1 MNIKQNINLSK
12 YTTFRIGGD
21 AKYFVK
27 VQNLDELK
35 DAIKFSQ
42 EKNINY
48 FILGGGSNILVSDD
62 GYDGIV
68 IKLDGK
74 FKDIYFDTSSKS
86 ITVGAGVLLPH
97 FVKECVSKGISGF
110 EYLSGIPGTVGA
122 GVCINAGTKRGEIK
136 DNFIETQVMI
146 DENIKIITN
155 EQMCFAY
162 RGSILKGKSA
172 IILNAKFF
180 YNEYKPTEVIKSI
193 INEERLLRLKK
204 QPKNKKNCGSIFKSS
219 ADIPAGCYIEQCGL
233 KGAKVGGAMI
243 SNEHANWIVNDDNAS
258 SRDILELVNLMK
270 SKVKE
275 KFDIELELE
284 MEYIN

>member
-35 DAIKFSQ
+35 EAIKFSQ

-68 IKLDGK
+68 IKLDGD
-74 FKDIYFDTSSKS
+74 FKNICFDTSTKT

-110 EYLSGIPGTVGA
+110 EYLSVIPGTIGA
-122 GVCINAGTKRGEIK
+122 AVCINAGTKKGEIK
-136 DNFIETQVMI
+136 NSFLGCEVLSDSEIIKLQKDDLAFSYRNSKLKNSQDLVLNATFEYESLKSSEEILK
-146 DENIKIITN
+146 NIK
-155 EQMCFAY
+155 EY
-162 RGSILKGKSA
+162 RLDRKS
-172 IILNAKFF
+172 
-180 YNEYKPTEVIKSI
+180 
-193 INEERLLRLKK
+193 R
-204 QPKNKKNCGSIFKSS
+204 QPKNKKNCGSVFKSYENT
-219 ADIPAGCYIEQCGL
+219 PAGWYIDQCNL
-233 KGAKVGGAMI
+233 KGTKIGGAMI
-243 SNEHANWIVNDDNAS
+243 STEHANWIVNEENAS
-258 SRDILELVNLMK
+258 SLDVLELVNLMK
-270 SKVKE
+270 NKVKE
-275 KFDIELELE
+275 KLDIELELE
-284 MEYIN
+284 MEYIK